1 MLRYPSRAPLHLLTV
16 RSSSGT
22 VAHPALLTCRR
33 RFTDK
38 VLIGSCSSLFTC
50 STTTGLFHLLVT
62 PVSPSV
68 ALATLATAAASGA
81 LCVVDGGSLNGTTFG
96 AVVGIFIGAM
106 GGFYAKSQK
115 EPWRK

>member
-1 MLRYPSRAPLHLLTV
+1 MLRYPSRALPRLLPVCSRSGALRHPVLLTP
-16 RSSSGT
+16 S
-22 VAHPALLTCRR
+22 R

-38 VLIGSCSSLFTC
+38 VLIGSCSSFLTC

-62 PVSPSV
+62 PISPSV

>member
-1 MLRYPSRAPLHLLTV
+1 MLRCRSHALHHLLAV
-16 RSSSGT
+16 RSSSN
-22 VAHPALLTCRR
+22 ALRHPVLLTSSR

-38 VLIGSCSSLFTC
+38 VLIGSCSSLLTC

-68 ALATLATAAASGA
+68 AVATLATAAASGA

>member
-1 MLRYPSRAPLHLLTV
+1 MFRHPSRALPSVLAV
-16 RSSSGT
+16 RGSSGA
-22 VAHPALLTCRR
+22 VAHPILFHSSR

-96 AVVGIFIGAM
+96 AVVGIFVGAM

>member
-1 MLRYPSRAPLHLLTV
+1 MLRYPSRALPHLLPV
-16 RSSSGT
+16 RNSCGTLRHPVLFTSS
-22 VAHPALLTCRR
+22 R

-62 PVSPSV
+62 PISPSV

-96 AVVGIFIGAM
+96 AVVGIFVGAM